1 MKKVFCSFVLG
12 SLAVAN
18 AQAQVFSSA
27 NVYVGQ
33 DAVVTLNSPLI
44 NHGSL
49 QSEGTLHL
57 REGFNNQENAVLRGL
72 LVLDGTGNQ
81 TLEGKQS
88 IAARS
93 VLLAQRGS
101 VRLKTPL
108 LVNND
113 LVFRTGILENN
124 ESAPLQI
131 ADDAQVSGA
140 SDAAH
145 VKGFVQK
152 TGNTAFD
159 FPVGD
164 GRNLHGFQTSEIS
177 SSDNITVGFVAQSP
191 LRLSAKLANEV
202 AEVTSSNYW
211 SVEAQSALRVGVTAN
226 QTNEQLLQLRNN
238 AWQASASTNANS
250 TVSAQTVLKGISYFT
265 VGVRSATAENAELA
279 DVTIYPNPS
288 AGAFEV
294 RLQGFDRDENILMD
308 ITDVNGKS
316 LLKHDGK
323 VSDFSSE
330 QSLSQ
335 DVASGSYF
343 LRVTR
348 TAKNQT
354 FVQKILV
361 QK

>member
-1 MKKVFCSFVLG
+1 MKKVFYSFVLG
-12 SLAVAN
+12 SLAIAN

-27 NVYVGQ
+27 NVYVGS
-33 DAVVTLNSPLI
+33 DAVVTLNSPLT

-57 REGFNNQENAVLRGL
+57 REGFNNQGSAVLNGQ

-88 IAARS
+88 IAAGS
-93 VLLAQRGS
+93 VLLAQSGN
-101 VRLKTPL
+101 VRLKTSL
-108 LVNND
+108 LVNNE
-113 LVFRTGILENN
+113 LVFRKGILENN
-124 ESAPLQI
+124 ESALLQM
-131 ADDAQVSGA
+131 ADNAQVSGA
-140 SDAAH
+140 SDMAH

-152 TGNTAFD
+152 TGNAAFD

-164 GRNLHGFQTSEIS
+164 GRNLYVFKTSAPS
-177 SSDNITVGFVAQSP
+177 SSDKITVGFVAQNP

-202 AEVTSSNYW
+202 ADITATNYW
-211 SVEAQSALRVGVTAN
+211 SVEAQSALQVGVAAN
-226 QTNEQLLQLRNN
+226 QANEQILQLRDNT
-238 AWQASASTNANS
+238 WQASASTNANN
-250 TVSAQTVLKGISYFT
+250 TVSAQTVLKGVSYFT
-265 VGVRSATAENAELA
+265 VGVRGTSAESAELA

-294 RLQGFDRDENILMD
+294 RLQGFDRNENILMD

-323 VSDFSSE
+323 VSDFSAE
-330 QSLSQ
+330 QSLGQ

-348 TAKNQT
+348 TEKNQT
-354 FVQKILV
+354 FVQKILI